1 MSAYD
6 LDLAERTRLLRQD
19 VIALRHA
26 LERTQQEKDAL
37 RHERDH
43 ALELL
48 RNVKIE
54 FEQRIHALLKAI
66 REWK

>member
-1 MSAYD
+1 VSAYD

>member
-1 MSAYD
+1 VSAYD
-6 LDLAERTRLLRQD
+6 SDLAERTRLLRED

-26 LERTQQEKDAL
+26 LERTQQEKEAL

-48 RNVKIE
+48 RAIRVD
-54 FEQRIHALLKAI
+54 FEPRIQALLKTI

>member
-6 LDLAERTRLLRQD
+6 SDLAERNRLLREH
-19 VIALRHA
+19 VMALRHA
-26 LERTQQEKDAL
+26 LERTQQENDAL

-48 RNVKIE
+48 HNVKIE